1 MTNRRSAQV
10 GIAVTLLALAT
21 VPATLSAQRRVTLS
35 PGLAIGAIF
44 DRSEAGGSTWTSGR
58 HALLTLD
65 VEAVNLPIRLRGEVM
80 AVALTQSHGP
90 VSLGASALLPLGRGR
105 IRPYAVAGAGV
116 YGIGGVG
123 HPVGWTVGGGAEF
136 RRRKTTMFLEARHHS
151 QTPTALSLGLRF

>member
-1 MTNRRSAQV
+1 MAPRRSAHV
-10 GIAVTLLALAT
+10 RTAITVLALAT

-35 PGLAIGAIF
+35 PGLAIGAAF

-65 VEAVNLPIRLRGEVM
+65 VEAISLPIRLRGEVM
-80 AVALTQSHGP
+80 AVALPQSHGP

-123 HPVGWTVGGGAEF
+123 HPVGWNAGGGAEF
-136 RRRKTTMFLEARHHS
+136 RRHRTTMFLEARHHS
-151 QTPTALSLGLRF
+151 QTPSAISLGLRF